1 MTTKLLV
8 ATGNKGKLAELAQ
21 LFAGLELELL
31 SLRDVA
37 IDQDVVE
44 DADTFHGNARKK
56 AAELARRS
64 GLLTLAD
71 DSGLEVDAL
80 GGAPGVLSARYAGEG
95 AGDAENNAKLLDALR
110 DVPDERRTARFRCVL
125 SLADA
130 EGHELVHTE
139 GSCEGRIAHAPRG
152 ANGFGYDP
160 LFVPT
165 GETRTMAELEPAEKH
180 ARSHRGAASRAMRDE
195 LAGRILGRRPT

>member
-1 MTTKLLV
+1 MTAKLLV
-8 ATGNKGKLAELAQ
+8 ATGNKGKLAELAR
-21 LFAGLELELL
+21 LFAGLDLELV

-56 AAELARRS
+56 AVELARRS

-95 AGDAENNAKLLDALR
+95 AGDEANNTKLLEALR
-110 DVPDERRTARFRCVL
+110 DVPDEKRTARFRCVL

-139 GSCEGRIAHAPRG
+139 GACEGLIVHAPRG
-152 ANGFGYDP
+152 TNGFGYDP

-165 GETRTMAELEPAEKH
+165 GETRTMAELDPEEKH

-195 LAGRILGRRPT
+195 LASRVPGRRSA